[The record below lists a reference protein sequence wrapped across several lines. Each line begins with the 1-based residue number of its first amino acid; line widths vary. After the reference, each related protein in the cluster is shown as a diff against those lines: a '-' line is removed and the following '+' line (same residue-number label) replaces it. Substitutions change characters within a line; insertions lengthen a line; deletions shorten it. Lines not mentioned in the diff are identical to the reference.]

1 MDIIEIIKKASLD
14 AVENS
19 SPTNILFGNVINT
32 DPLKIQVEQKLIL
45 TKEFLVLTKN
55 VIDYETQVSMN
66 WNTENTNLNTTHS
79 HEVSGNI
86 QINSTI
92 EPNDN
97 EQEITNTVNSNIT
110 VADATVNFGH
120 SHAIIGTKTIKIYNG
135 LKQGDKVILIQQ
147 RGGQKFVVLDKVY

>member
-1 MDIIEIIKKASLD
+1 MDIMEIIKKASLD

-19 SPTNILFGNVINT
+19 SPTNILFGNVINI
-32 DPLKIQVEQKLIL
+32 DPLEIQVEQKLIL

-55 VIDYETQVSMN
+55 VIDYETQVSMY
-66 WNTENTNLNTTHS
+66 WNTENTNLDAIHS

-86 QINSTI
+86 QVNSTI

-97 EQEITNTVNSNIT
+97 KQEITNTVNSNMR
-110 VADATVNFGH
+110 VEDATINFQH
-120 SHAIIGTKTIKIYNG
+120 SHTITGIKTIKIYNG

-147 RGGQKFVVLDKVY
+147 RGGQKFVVLDKIY